1 MPGLVLLCRNDTD
14 KRIRCMYM
22 RANNN
27 VDKQC
32 TYPIIFADTGSFGW
46 KDGKRDVLRFLS
58 VAIIHSRYI
67 IPLVRGV
74 SFQEIMYG
82 IVDSSAV
89 VFVV

>member
-1 MPGLVLLCRNDTD
+1 MHVYASN
-14 KRIRCMYM
+14 I
-22 RANNN
+22 N
-27 VDKQC
+27 VDNQC

-46 KDGKRDVLRFLS
+46 RDRKRSVLRFFS
-58 VAIIHSRYI
+58 VTIVHSRYI
-67 IPLVRGV
+67 IPLVRSV

>member
-1 MPGLVLLCRNDTD
+1 MHVYASN
-14 KRIRCMYM
+14 I
-22 RANNN
+22 N

-46 KDGKRDVLRFLS
+46 KGGKRTVLRFFS
-58 VAIIHSRYI
+58 VAIVHSRHI

-74 SFQEIMYG
+74 SFQEIMHG